1 MVDMSAEERDMRAAE
16 FVLGTLDGEQR
27 RAFEKQMDHDPA
39 LRDLVNLWEARLVG
53 LNDTTSVVQPPQR
66 VWMEIER
73 VIAPGAVDDAA
84 QAPLKTPWWQS
95 LVLWRMT
102 TAAALL
108 ALLAVL
114 VPVLTQGPVQG
125 PEALPV
131 YDVVLRDTQDQ
142 PQWMVVCDWRT
153 REVAVSRVA
162 AAAPAAGKAHE
173 LWLVRGEGVAPI
185 SLGVLSGNEIQR
197 SLPAN
202 ATWRDTKALA
212 VSLEPAGGSP
222 TGVPTGPVLYAA
234 PVSI

>member
-1 MVDMSAEERDMRAAE
+1 MVDASAEEREMRAAE

-27 RAFEKQMDHDPA
+27 RAFESELAQDAA

-73 VIAPGAVDDAA
+73 VISPGAADDGVQA
-84 QAPLKTPWWQS
+84 QSKTPWWQS
-95 LVLWRMT
+95 LMLWRMT

-108 ALLAVL
+108 ALVAVL
-114 VPVLTQGPVQG
+114 VPVLTQDPAQG

-131 YDVVLRDTQDQ
+131 YDVVLRDAQDR

-162 AAAPAAGKAHE
+162 ASAPAAGKTHE

-185 SLGVLSGNEIQR
+185 SLGVLTGNEIQR
-197 SLPAN
+197 SLPTS
-202 ATWRDTKALA
+202 ATWRETKALA